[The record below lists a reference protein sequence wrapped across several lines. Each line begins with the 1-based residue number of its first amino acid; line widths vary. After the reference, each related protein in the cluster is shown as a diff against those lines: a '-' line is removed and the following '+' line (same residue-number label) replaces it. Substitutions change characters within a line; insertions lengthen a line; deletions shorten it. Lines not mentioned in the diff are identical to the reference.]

1 LDPAGNTEALLEQPS
16 TPNLVIDKI
25 QDLLLDTQ
33 DVEDFLNELASY
45 SADNLSGPRG
55 EVLCGITLLRHRT
68 AATVASSGDRARLLD
83 ELQYE
88 YGDGPCLQCAREGT
102 LVHIRDFRNERL
114 WPEYAATVLDHG
126 IRSVLAVPFEL
137 SGDDARAGL
146 NLYSDSPGAFD
157 ANAVEHAI
165 SYVSQASKGMRLA
178 VRLAQHSDTA
188 AHLKAA
194 LDSRTVIDTAVGI
207 IIGQNRCTQDEA
219 IELIK
224 SASSS
229 RNVKLRDVALAIVES
244 AGGGT
249 LKTHFS

>member
-1 LDPAGNTEALLEQPS
+1 LEQPS
-16 TPNLVIDKI
+16 STPSLVVDKV

-33 DVEDFLNELASY
+33 DVEDFLNELALY
-45 SADNLSGPRG
+45 SAENLSGPRG

-68 AATVASSGDRARLLD
+68 AATVASSGHRARLLD

-102 LVHIRDFRNERL
+102 LVHVRDFRNETL
-114 WPEYAATVLDHG
+114 WPDYAATVLNHG
-126 IRSVLAVPFEL
+126 VRSVLAVPFEL
-137 SGDDARAGL
+137 SGDDAKAGL
-146 NLYSDSPGAFD
+146 NLYSDKAGAFD

-188 AHLKAA
+188 ANLKAA

-207 IIGQNRCTQDEA
+207 IIGQNRCSQDEA
-219 IELIK
+219 IELLK

-229 RNVKLRDVALAIVES
+229 RNVKLRDVALSVVES

-249 LKTHFS
+249 LKTHFG